1 MKVLINLLKFILTM
15 ILTIALISIGLIT
28 ILFST
33 VLDKSYI
40 MQKLEETDF
49 YLGTYQLVESN
60 FENYN
65 IIAIF
70 YLYFPIDVTNIVI
83 VCHYF

>member
-15 ILTIALISIGLIT
+15 ILTIVLISIGLIT

-33 VLDKSYI
+33 VLDKNYI

-49 YLGTYQLVESN
+49 YLGTYQLVE
-60 FENYN
+60 
-65 IIAIF
+65 
-70 YLYFPIDVTNIVI
+70 
-83 VCHYF
+83 